1 MYDRN
6 VIPTGHLMRISGFL
20 SQILL
25 DRGRNFGLLITLI
38 LCLLLISLFS
48 PRYLSLDNLMV
59 VALQVS
65 FVGIAAIGTA
75 YLIIGGSVDLS
86 IGSQYALCAVASA
99 MLARSIP
106 SPLAWFMGIAL
117 GALLGLTNGLLVW
130 RVSISPIIM
139 TLGTLTI
146 FRGIALRITNGF
158 GVRGVPKSFAVF
170 GRARWLNIPMP
181 VLIFV
186 LLALLARAILQ
197 YTRQGRH
204 LFAFG
209 GNREA
214 AEAAGID
221 GKRMLLLCFA
231 ANGALVGTSAVLA
244 ASRFGSAAPTFGAGF
259 ELDVIAAVIL
269 GGVVFTGGEGSIV
282 GVVLAVVLL
291 GVINSGL
298 ISIGIDPHYAQM
310 VKGLA
315 LVIAVTLDQF
325 TREQQE
331 RHRKKMAAQERTIAA

>member
-1 MYDRN
+1 
-6 VIPTGHLMRISGFL
+6 MRISGFL

-99 MLARSIP
+99 MLARSMP

-170 GRARWLNIPMP
+170 GQARWLNIPMP

-204 LFAFG
+204 LSRHLRRISCQSLWVCRAYFRRGIRIRRNRCRDFRGSRIYRRRGIDRGRGLGCGLAG
-209 GNREA
+209 SNQQRSDLYRNRSALCPDGERSCLGNRGYA
-214 AEAAGID
+214 
-221 GKRMLLLCFA
+221 
-231 ANGALVGTSAVLA
+231 
-244 ASRFGSAAPTFGAGF
+244 
-259 ELDVIAAVIL
+259 
-269 GGVVFTGGEGSIV
+269 GSIYP
-282 GVVLAVVLL
+282 GTARP
-291 GVINSGL
+291 S
-298 ISIGIDPHYAQM
+298 P
-310 VKGLA
+310 
-315 LVIAVTLDQF
+315 
-325 TREQQE
+325 
-331 RHRKKMAAQERTIAA
+331 KKDGCSRAGDYCLEPPKVNR